1 MTKDYRQIEGR
12 NPVLE
17 ALKANSSVYRIFLEE
32 GITKS
37 PKILDILKLAQAGKI
52 EVVKRGRK
60 KLQGLSRTS
69 SHQGVIALAEALP
82 AFSLKEI
89 LQNCYRREKDPFIV
103 ILPEVLHDYNLGAVA
118 RTAEAA
124 GADCL
129 IVSKRVKIDA
139 AVSRASMGAIEYL
152 PIVQE
157 SLYSALEILKTDGI
171 KLVAAE
177 SEAKTVY
184 FKTKLTGPIALVIGS
199 EDRGLTSTLLKK
211 IDLSVRIPSA
221 GKVGSL
227 NLSVAAALLI
237 FEVVRQRSQEKFL

>member
-17 ALKANSSVYRIFLEE
+17 ALKANSSVYKIFLEE
-32 GITKS
+32 GTVKNA
-37 PKILDILKLAQAGKI
+37 KILDILKLARANKI

-60 KLQGLSRTS
+60 KLQGLSRTN
-69 SHQGVIALAEALP
+69 SHQGVIALAEFLP
-82 AFSLKEI
+82 AISLKEI
-89 LQNCYRREKDPFIV
+89 LKNCYRREKDPFIV

-129 IVSKRVKIDA
+129 IVSKRITIDA

-157 SLYSALEILKTDGI
+157 SLYSALEILKKDGI
-171 KLVAAE
+171 KLIAAE
-177 SEAKTVY
+177 PQAKTVY
-184 FKTKLTGPIALVIGS
+184 FKTKLTGPVAILVGS
-199 EDRGLTSTLLKK
+199 EDRGITNTLLNK
-211 IDLSVRIPSA
+211 IDLPVRIPSK
-221 GKVGSL
+221 GKVDSL

-237 FEVVRQRSQEKFL
+237 FEVVRQRSFH

>member
-1 MTKDYRQIEGR
+1 VRKDNRQIEGR

-17 ALKANSSVYRIFLEE
+17 ALKAKSSIYRIFLEE

-37 PKILDILKLAQAGKI
+37 AKILDILKLARANQI

-69 SHQGVIALAEALP
+69 SHQGVIALAEPLP
-82 AFSLKEI
+82 TFSLKEI
-89 LQNCYRREKDPFIV
+89 LKNCYRRDKDPFIV

-129 IVSKRVKIDA
+129 LISKRVSIGA

-157 SLYSALEILKTDGI
+157 SLYSALEVLKKDGI
-171 KLVAAE
+171 KIVAAE
-177 SEAKTVY
+177 SEAKSVY
-184 FKTKLTGPIALVIGS
+184 SKTKLTGPIALVIGS
-199 EDRGLTSTLLKK
+199 EDKGITSTLLNK
-211 IDLSVRIPSA
+211 IDLTVRIPSE

-237 FEVVRQRSQEKFL
+237 FEVIRQRSLE

>member
-1 MTKDYRQIEGR
+1 MKDYRQIEGR

-17 ALKANSSVYRIFLEE
+17 ALKANNSIYRIFLEE
-32 GITKS
+32 GIAKS
-37 PKILDILKLAQAGKI
+37 AKIVEILKLARVNKI
-52 EVVKRGRK
+52 EIVKRGRK

-69 SHQGVIALAEALP
+69 SHQGVIAFAESLP
-82 AFSLKEI
+82 AFSLKGI
-89 LQNCYRREKDPFIV
+89 LQNCYHKEKDPFIV
-103 ILPEVLHDYNLGAVA
+103 ILPEVLHNYNLGAVA

-129 IVSKRVKIDA
+129 IVSKRTKIDA

-157 SLYSALEILKTDGI
+157 SLYSALEILKKDGI

-177 SEAKTVY
+177 AEAKTIY
-184 FKTKLTGPIALVIGS
+184 SKTKLTGPIALLVGS
-199 EDRGLTSTLLKK
+199 EDRGLTDTLLKK
-211 IDLSVRIPSA
+211 IDLSVKIPDE

-237 FEVVRQRSQEKFL
+237 FEVVRQRSL